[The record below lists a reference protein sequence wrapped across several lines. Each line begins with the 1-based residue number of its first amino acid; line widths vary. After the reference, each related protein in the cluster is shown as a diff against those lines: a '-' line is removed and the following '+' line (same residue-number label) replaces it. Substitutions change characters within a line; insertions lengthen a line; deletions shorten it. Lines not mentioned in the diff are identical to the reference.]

1 MRYFVICTM
10 YGEIVDYGEIDAYS
24 ADDAMCDF
32 LDGSDI
38 VYSGDYDD
46 EDGEFDWDNL
56 TRYVWEVSD
65 NEILPKTDSEA
76 QAWLDKNVN
85 EDTLVEGNYSSSIAN
100 GIVAGAARQN
110 TDLVDTTD
118 YRGYGSEQI
127 RPYWKKPMRD
137 LEYNS
142 SIKYLTP
149 AEYKDALNRFRKYGK
164 LDLYEVDIIII
175 NKLIRELQKEYGEG
189 KVVAEVDRR
198 GSNASIK
205 LKSGNQN
212 FTDALIKDYE

>member
-1 MRYFVICTM
+1 MRYN
-10 YGEIVDYGEIDAYS
+10 VD
-24 ADDAMCDF
+24 
-32 LDGSDI
+32 
-38 VYSGDYDD
+38 
-46 EDGEFDWDNL
+46 
-56 TRYVWEVSD
+56 
-65 NEILPKTDSEA
+65 
-76 QAWLDKNVN
+76 

-127 RPYWKKPMRD
+127 RPYWKKPTQD
-137 LEYNS
+137 LEYNR

-189 KVVAEVDRR
+189 NVIAEVDRR

-205 LKSGNQN
+205 LKSVANAEKAENDEYHRRSQN